1 MMWGRHFCLQPPFRW
16 LRVGH
21 ETSSAGRR
29 KGGCSQKWLPHILF
43 LCATAY
49 AQTLPQAESAWK
61 AKRYDDANNVFRALV
76 GAQPNNPD
84 YKVRWGRLLLE
95 RFNKKDSADLFN
107 EALEIKKDHAG
118 ALLGLA
124 LVAAE
129 DFENQAVKLAHK
141 ALEADPKLLEAQELL
156 ARLALED
163 TNEKLAI
170 EEADKAIAMSPRAL
184 DAMSIRAAIDW
195 LHDKPDT
202 DWIHKIIAIDPHYG
216 KAYETGG
223 HFQIINRRYVEG
235 IALYRAAIAAQPDLW
250 SAHSELGVN
259 LMRLGEDDEARA
271 ELVKAYQGGF
281 TDAITS
287 NSLTLLDSY
296 KNFNFYKSDSTV
308 VKLHKKESELLRPYI
323 DSELKRCLATYEKK
337 YKMHID
343 RPIQLEVY
351 PDHADFEVRTA
362 GLPGLGGILGVT
374 FGYIVAMDS
383 PTTRKPGTFHWAAT
397 MWHEMSH
404 VYVLAA
410 TKHRVPRWFTEGMA
424 VHEESAVSPEWGDRI
439 DPMVLH
445 AIKDKKLLPVA
456 ELDRGFIRPTYGGQV
471 IVSYFQAG
479 RICDYI
485 NEKWGWD
492 KLLAMMHD
500 FAKSESTADVIQ
512 KELGIAPEE
521 FDKQFLAALEKDTKK
536 TVDALDDWLK
546 KLKEIYKLSTSHQW
560 DDVIKEGTPIRDL
573 YPDYVEAGS
582 VYELLA
588 DAYIAKEN
596 KPAAIA
602 ELERYQKQG
611 GRSPATLKKLATL
624 LAEAGRKKDAAATLE
639 RINYIAPQDD
649 ELHKRLGDLD
659 METGNVNGA
668 IMEFTA
674 ALAQKPLDEAASH
687 YNLARA
693 LRQANRTEQAKDQL
707 LQALEAAPGFKPA
720 QKMLLEISR

>member
-1 MMWGRHFCLQPPFRW
+1 VKRLLVF
-16 LRVGH
+16 VVVA
-21 ETSSAGRR
+21 T
-29 KGGCSQKWLPHILF
+29 
-43 LCATAY
+43 CAC
-49 AQTLPQAESAWK
+49 AQTLQQAESFWK
-61 AKRYDDANNVFRALV
+61 AKRYEDANGIFRTLV
-76 GAQPNNPD
+76 AQHPENPD

-95 RFNKKDSADLFN
+95 RFNKKESADLFN

-141 ALEADPKLLEAQELL
+141 ALESDPKLLEAQELL

-195 LHDKPDT
+195 LHDKPDSE
-202 DWIHKIIAIDPHYG
+202 WMQKILAIDPHYG
-216 KAYETGG
+216 KGYETVA
-223 HFQIINRRYVEG
+223 HFQVLNRRYVEG
-235 IALYRAAIAAQPDLW
+235 IAFYRKAIALEPDLW
-250 SAHSELGVN
+250 SAHSQLGIN
-259 LMRLGEDDEARA
+259 LMRLGQDGEARA
-271 ELVKAYQGGF
+271 ELVKAHQNGF
-281 TDAITS
+281 TDSATT
-287 NSLTLLDSY
+287 NTLTLLDSY
-296 KNFNFYKSDSTV
+296 KKFNFYETKTTIL
-308 VKLHKKESELLRPYI
+308 KLHKNESDLLKPYFESELQRCI
-323 DSELKRCLATYEKK
+323 DTYEKK
-337 YKMHID
+337 YKLHID

-351 PDHADFEVRTA
+351 PDHEDFAVRTM
-362 GLPGLGGILGVT
+362 GMPGLGALGVT

-383 PTTRKPGTFHWAAT
+383 PSGRKPGSFHWAST

-424 VHEESAVSPEWGDRI
+424 VHEETAVSPEWGDRL

-445 AIKDKKLLPVA
+445 AIRDKKLLPIA
-456 ELDRGFIRPTYGGQV
+456 ELDRGFIRPSYGGQV
-471 IVSYFQAG
+471 IVSYYQAG

-485 NEKWGWD
+485 NDKWGWD

-500 FAKSESTADVIQ
+500 YANSESTPDVIR
-512 KELGIAPEE
+512 KELGISPED
-521 FDKQFLAALEKDTKK
+521 FDKEFLAQVEKETKK
-536 TVDALDDWLK
+536 TVEGLDDWLK
-546 KLKEIYKLSTSHQW
+546 KLKEVYKLSTSHKY
-560 DDVIKEGTPIRDL
+560 DEVIKEGSAIRDL

-588 DAYIAKEN
+588 EAYVAKEN

-602 ELERYQKQG
+602 ELESYRKQG
-611 GRSPATLKKLATL
+611 GRSPASLKKLAAL
-624 LAEAGRKKDAAATLE
+624 LAEAGRKKDAASTLE

-649 ELHKRLGDLD
+649 EVHKRLGDLD
-659 METGNVNGA
+659 MEIGNVNGA
-668 IMEFTA
+668 ITEYNA
-674 ALAQKPLDEAASH
+674 ALAQKPLDAASSH

-693 LRQANRTEQAKDQL
+693 LQQANRTEQAKDQL
-707 LQALEAAPGFKPA
+707 LQSLEAAPGFKPA
-720 QKMLLEISR
+720 QKMLLDISREKR